1 MKMKAAMIT
10 RPAAASLSWRRRSR
24 NFRNRIRSNVARS
37 RSAVARRLASETIVA
52 RVSRLPDAWI
62 EVQVQDVRDGICDD
76 DAQGGHEEHAGQERK
91 ISNPSGV
98 PRELTETRNVEH
110 FLDHD
115 RAAYDPAE
123 VEGHAVRTGSRAFG
137 IACFRSCCFWVSP
150 LAI

>member
-37 RSAVARRLASETIVA
+37 RSAVARRLASETIVVA

-76 DAQGGHEEHAGQERK
+76 DAQGGEEEDAGQERK
-91 ISNPSGV
+91 IPD
-98 PRELTETRNVEH
+98 PRRRPCERTET
-110 FLDHD
+110 
-115 RAAYDPAE
+115 
-123 VEGHAVRTGSRAFG
+123 
-137 IACFRSCCFWVSP
+137 
-150 LAI
+150 